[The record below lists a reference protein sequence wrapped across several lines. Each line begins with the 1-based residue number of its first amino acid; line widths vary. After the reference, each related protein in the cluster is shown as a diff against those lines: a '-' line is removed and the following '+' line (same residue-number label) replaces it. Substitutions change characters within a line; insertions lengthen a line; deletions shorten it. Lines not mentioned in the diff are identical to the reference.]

1 MPNQALQCTQER
13 TKPANQPFNLPEKTK
28 PLDEPRI
35 APRLLLLEL
44 AFAVI
49 CYRFWRKMLRFLDR
63 LHPLA
68 LLVLRI
74 VLGIIMIAHG
84 YPKVFGGLSEHVHHV
99 NNLGLPGW
107 LAYCS
112 AAAEFFGGI
121 LLLVGLFTRIA
132 ALAILINM
140 SVAIWKVHWK
150 NGLLGNGGY
159 QFPLALAAM
168 AVALI
173 CLRARP
179 IALDGIRRGGG
190 GVKGKKV

>member
-1 MPNQALQCTQER
+1 
-13 TKPANQPFNLPEKTK
+13 
-28 PLDEPRI
+28 
-35 APRLLLLEL
+35 LEL

-168 AVALI
+168 AFALI
-173 CLRARP
+173 FLGAGP

-190 GVKGKKV
+190 GVKGKKA